1 MLICVQLKYVY
12 IKIRVFKAH
21 LFKII
26 QLNDSSQSAKINHD
40 LKEKFEDEIYL
51 FDRAS
56 SSLHVSW
63 VHQSSG

>member
-40 LKEKFEDEIYL
+40 LKENFEDGINKL
-51 FDRAS
+51 ID
-56 SSLHVSW
+56 
-63 VHQSSG
+63 